1 MIDLILFGI
10 LFVEVISVFII
21 KVYDK
26 ERVDTDIP
34 PINDD

>member
-10 LFVEVISVFII
+10 LFLEVISVFII
-21 KVYDK
+21 KAHDN
-26 ERVDTDIP
+26 ERIDTDIP